1 MSLLEIEKLTL
12 TIGATPILRGVDLS
26 VAPGEIMG
34 LVGESGSGKS
44 MTALAARR
52 LRRIDVALVL
62 AGINVWPLVLSNVP
76 LAAAAPGPT
85 VRVMSANL
93 LGGTLDEAAFRRAVA
108 EVKPD
113 ILVVQEASGSWRK
126 VLEDL
131 PGLPYRASQQ
141 LRFVAGVDVLS
152 RTPLNARM
160 LREVP
165 YRVGVFGGGIP
176 LRVTLSLDAL
186 KGRPV
191 VIYAVHPPTPRT
203 EAGWMARNRY
213 LDGIALPDA
222 LRYDADLGVALAHG
236 AADDA
241 VRPAETRLEDVVD
254 AVVLRMGRG
263 GEVTEAAGRVRPL
276 LKLAP
281 ELLAGN
287 GLFERVHVADRL
299 AYLSA
304 LADMR
309 EGAASRRLELRIR
322 LPRTQAHT
330 AGDNYRPFSLEFLA
344 AGVEAEAGGFVA
356 VLREN
361 DEMVDMREALVAARE
376 AAASAEVA
384 KGRFL
389 AAVSHE
395 LRTPL
400 NAIIGF
406 SDMLLNEMCGSFGNP
421 RQKEY
426 VGLVRDSGQH
436 LLEVVTSILDV
447 SRMEAG
453 AYSAEPEPFR
463 FAEAVEM
470 CRAMMAVQADARQV
484 ELTAHVAP
492 DCGEINADRRAV
504 QQILINLASNAIKF
518 TPEGGKVAIG
528 AQRVGSR
535 LHFWVSDTGIGIA
548 EEDLDKLGK
557 PFMQIQNDYTRR
569 FQGAG
574 LGLSLVKGLVALHE
588 GTMSVESAPGQ
599 GTKVTVSLP
608 VDGPKGGPK
617 QPRDK
622 SVILPMLPAQQGAA
636 AGVGKARK
644 ETGHGPFRKTA

>member
-1 MSLLEIEKLTL
+1 MRVSEPTKAICEADLCECVALNSS
-12 TIGATPILRGVDLS
+12 ATGYVDLPDAMAAGCERLVHPS
-26 VAPGEIMG
+26 VVEEGERRRHRRFVGVMLAAPFL
-34 LVGESGSGKS
+34 LVGSAV
-44 MTALAARR
+44 ALAAAR
-52 LRRIDVALVL
+52 LGAEATLAAIFCAFGLCWLVALLVSSTGRLGVGAPFALAVGSAALAGLLTTAGGLASPVAVL
-62 AGINVWPLVLSNVP
+62 ALALPVEAFWIGGARRWASWG
-76 LAAAAPGPT
+76 LAAAC
-85 VRVMSANL
+85 
-93 LGGTLDEAAFRRAVA
+93 AA
-108 EVKPD
+108 
-113 ILVVQEASGSWRK
+113 
-126 VLEDL
+126 
-131 PGLPYRASQQ
+131 
-141 LRFVAGVDVLS
+141 VLS
-152 RTPLNARM
+152 Q
-160 LREVP
+160 
-165 YRVGVFGGGIP
+165 
-176 LRVTLSLDAL
+176 LSLPAWPGASPAAWHWL
-186 KGRPV
+186 IP
-191 VIYAVHPPTPRT
+191 AAWAAT
-203 EAGWMARNRY
+203 
-213 LDGIALPDA
+213 LA
-222 LRYDADLGVALAHG
+222 LRLNGLRG
-236 AADDA
+236 AAADEEQ
-241 VRPAETRLEDVVD
+241 PAETRLEEVMD
-254 AVVLRMGRG
+254 AVVFRMGRG
-263 GEVTEAAGRVRPL
+263 GEVVEASGKARPIL
-276 LKLAP
+276 NLAP
-281 ELLAGN
+281 ELLAGS
-287 GLFERVHVADRL
+287 GLFDRVHLADRL
-299 AYLSA
+299 AYLTA

-322 LPRTQAHT
+322 LPRTEPEA
-330 AGDNYRPFSLEFLA
+330 AGDNYRPFSLELMAAA
-344 AGVEAEAGGFVA
+344 AGSGDAAAPETAFIA

-361 DEMVDMREALVAARE
+361 DEVVQMREAL
-376 AAASAEVA
+376 AAAEDTASGAEIA
-384 KGRFL
+384 KQRFL

-574 LGLSLVKGLVALHE
+574 LGLSLVKGLVAQHE